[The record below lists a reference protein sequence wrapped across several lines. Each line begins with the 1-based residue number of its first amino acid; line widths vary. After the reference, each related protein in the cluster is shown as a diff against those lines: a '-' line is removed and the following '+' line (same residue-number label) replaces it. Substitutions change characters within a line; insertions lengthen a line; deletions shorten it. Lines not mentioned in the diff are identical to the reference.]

1 MSRTFNKTAMLRR
14 IEKLFAN
21 VRSSASTKPQPP
33 PGVDRRDFLR
43 MGALA
48 GTAAASFGSLA
59 AAAPAAAALDQAQAS
74 AIASAPSNLNEVTIL
89 ELQAQMTAGHLTA
102 ADLLNYYLKRIKV
115 LDQNQDED
123 GPRVNSILELNPDA
137 HAIALQRDGERRK
150 GQVRGPLHGIP
161 ILLKDNIDTADKMQT
176 AAGSLALVGMP
187 AQQDSTVAAKLRAGG
202 AVIMGKT
209 NLSEWAYFRG
219 SPATSGWSGRGGQCN
234 NPYIIK
240 TNPCG
245 SSSGSAAAV
254 SANFTAGS
262 VGTETD
268 GSIVC
273 PANHNGVVGIK
284 TTLGLTSRAGVVP
297 ISHDQDVVG
306 PHGRTV
312 SDAAVVLGVISS
324 QTPDPRDPATF
335 ANREKVFSDY
345 TQFLDPDG
353 LRGARIGVMRN
364 GVPGG
369 SAKTDAIYDAAIQAL
384 SDGGAIIVDPA
395 DIPTI
400 TDINA
405 AVSEFTVLI
414 YDFLRDLNAYL
425 ATRVGVPI
433 KTLADAIAFNEAHA
447 DVELKYFGQE
457 LFLLAQS
464 DPFTQ
469 ADYQAA
475 LANERMI
482 GGPQGI
488 DAALQQFGVDALVSP
503 TAWPAWTTDLIN
515 GDHFLA
521 EGSSS
526 PAAIAGYP
534 AINVP
539 MGNSFG
545 LPVGITFT
553 GTAFSEPTLIK
564 FASGFEHVIQ
574 ARILPQF
581 LPTLHAN
588 RPGSDLKVNTV
599 EQAITTRSSAASP
612 RSNTIINKPNA
623 IRLRMM

>member
-1 MSRTFNKTAMLRR
+1 MQIYSETGRNYYQAKEAKMKLKHNKTAMLRR
-14 IEKLFAN
+14 MEKLLDK
-21 VRSSASTKPQPP
+21 VRSSASANPQPSS
-33 PGVDRRDFLR
+33 GLDRRDFLR
-43 MGALA
+43 LGALSGA
-48 GTAAASFGSLA
+48 AAASFGGLN
-59 AAAPAAAALDQAQAS
+59 AAAPAAIAADQAQAS
-74 AIASAPSNLNEVTIL
+74 AIASAPNRLNEVTIL
-89 ELQAQMTAGHLTA
+89 ELQEEMTAGELTA
-102 ADLLNYYLKRIKV
+102 VELLNYYLTRINV
-115 LDQNQDED
+115 LDQK
-123 GPRVNSILELNPDA
+123 GPRVNSILQLNPDA
-137 HAIALQRDGERRK
+137 YAIALQRDAERRR
-150 GQVRGPLHGIP
+150 GVVRGPLHGIP

-187 AQQDSTVAAKLRAGG
+187 ALQDSTVAAKLRTGG

-209 NLSEWAYFRG
+209 TLSEWANFRG
-219 SPATSGWSGRGGQCN
+219 SPSTSGWSGRGGQCN
-234 NPYIIK
+234 NPYIIN

-262 VGTETD
+262 IGTETD

-273 PANHNGVVGIK
+273 PANNNGVVGIK

-312 SDAAVVLGVISS
+312 SDAAVVLGVIAS
-324 QTPDPRDPATF
+324 QAPDPRDPATF
-335 ANREKVFSDY
+335 ANRAKVFSDY

-364 GVPGG
+364 GVTGG
-369 SAKTDAIYDAAIQAL
+369 SAKTDAIYDAAIEAM
-384 SDGGAIIVDPA
+384 SDAGAIIVDPA

-400 TDINA
+400 GEIIA
-405 AVSEFTVLI
+405 GASEFTVLI

-447 DVELKYFGQE
+447 YVELKYFGQE
-457 LFLLAQS
+457 LFLLAES

-469 ADYQAA
+469 AEYQAA
-475 LANERMI
+475 LANDLAI

-488 DAALQQFGVDALVSP
+488 DAALRQFAVDALVSP
-503 TAWPAWTTDLIN
+503 TSFPAWTTDLIN

-564 FASGFEHVIQ
+564 LASGFEHAIK
-574 ARILPQF
+574 ARIVPQF
-581 LPTLHAN
+581 LRTLPT
-588 RPGSDLKVNTV
+588 
-599 EQAITTRSSAASP
+599 TTPTHNGKSAALP
-612 RSNTIINKPNA
+612 KFHATTKMRPHMI
-623 IRLRMM
+623 

>member
-1 MSRTFNKTAMLRR
+1 
-14 IEKLFAN
+14 
-21 VRSSASTKPQPP
+21 
-33 PGVDRRDFLR
+33 
-43 MGALA
+43 
-48 GTAAASFGSLA
+48 
-59 AAAPAAAALDQAQAS
+59 
-74 AIASAPSNLNEVTIL
+74 
-89 ELQAQMTAGHLTA
+89 
-102 ADLLNYYLKRIKV
+102 LLNYYLTRIKV
-115 LDQNQDED
+115 LDQN
-123 GPRVNSILELNPDA
+123 GPRVNSVLQVNPDA
-137 HAIALQRDGERRK
+137 HAIALQRDAERRK

-161 ILLKDNIDTADKMQT
+161 ILLKDNIDTADNMQT
-176 AAGSLALVGMP
+176 AAGSLALVGAP
-187 AQQDSTVAAKLRAGG
+187 ALQDSTVAAKLRAGG
-202 AVIMGKT
+202 AVILGKT
-209 NLSEWAYFRG
+209 NLSEWANFR
-219 SPATSGWSGRGGQCN
+219 SFFSSSGWSGRGGQCN
-234 NPYIIK
+234 NPYIIEA
-240 TNPCG
+240 NPCG

-262 VGTETD
+262 LGTETD

-273 PANHNGVVGIK
+273 PANNNGVVGIK

-312 SDAAVVLGVISS
+312 SDAAVVLGVIAS
-324 QTPDPRDPATF
+324 QAPDPRDPATF
-335 ANREKVFSDY
+335 SNRDRVFGDY

-364 GVPGG
+364 VVTGASPK
-369 SAKTDAIYDAAIQAL
+369 ADAIYETAIQAM
-384 SDGGAIIVDPA
+384 SDAGAIIVDPA

-400 TDINA
+400 SDITA
-405 AVSEFTVLI
+405 GDSEFTVLI

-447 DVELKYFGQE
+447 NVELKYFGQE
-457 LFLLAQS
+457 IFLLAES
-464 DPFTQ
+464 DPFTE

-488 DAALQQFGVDALVSP
+488 DAALQEFGVDALVSP
-503 TAWPAWTTDLIN
+503 TGSPAWTTDLIN
-515 GDHFLA
+515 GDHFVP
-521 EGSSS
+521 EGSTS

-564 FASGFEHVIQ
+564 LASGFEHVIQ
-574 ARILPQF
+574 ARIVPQF
-581 LPTLHAN
+581 LPTL
-588 RPGSDLKVNTV
+588 
-599 EQAITTRSSAASP
+599 TTSAPTHHGRAAASRKADATTKMRP
-612 RSNTIINKPNA
+612 HRI
-623 IRLRMM
+623 

>member
-1 MSRTFNKTAMLRR
+1 MPKTDNRIAAVRRT
-14 IEKLFAN
+14 EKLIDK
-21 VRSSASTKPQPP
+21 VRSSRSGKRLPSS
-33 PGVDRRDFLR
+33 GLDRRDFLR
-43 MGALA
+43 TGALT
-48 GTAAASFGSLA
+48 GIAAASLGGLT
-59 AAAPAAAALDQAQAS
+59 AAAPAVAAADQGRLS
-74 AIASAPSNLNEVTIL
+74 AIASAPSTLNEATIL
-89 ELQAQMTAGHLTA
+89 ELQAEMAAGHLTA
-102 ADLLNYYLKRIKV
+102 IDLLNYYLTRINV
-115 LDQNQDED
+115 LDQN
-123 GPRVNSILELNPDA
+123 GPRVNSILQLNPDA
-137 HAIALQRDGERRK
+137 HAIALERDAERRR

-161 ILLKDNIDTADKMQT
+161 VLLKDNIDTADKMQT
-176 AAGSLALVGMP
+176 AAGSLALVGAP
-187 AQQDSTVAAKLRAGG
+187 ALQDSTVAAKLRAGG
-202 AVIMGKT
+202 AVILGKT
-209 NLSEWAYFRG
+209 NLSEWANFR
-219 SPATSGWSGRGGQCN
+219 SFFSSSGWSGRGGQCN
-234 NPYIIK
+234 NPYIIEA
-240 TNPCG
+240 NPCG

-262 VGTETD
+262 LGTETD

-273 PANHNGVVGIK
+273 PANNNGVVGIK

-312 SDAAVVLGVISS
+312 SDAAVVLGVIAS

-335 ANREKVFSDY
+335 SNRDKVFSNY

-364 GVPGG
+364 VVTGASPK
-369 SAKTDAIYDAAIQAL
+369 ADAIYETAIQAM
-384 SDGGAIIVDPA
+384 SDAGAIIVDPT

-400 TDINA
+400 DEIA
-405 AVSEFTVLI
+405 AFASEFTVLI

-425 ATRVGVPI
+425 ATRVAVPI

-457 LFLLAQS
+457 IFLLAES
-464 DPFTQ
+464 DPFTE

-475 LANERMI
+475 LANERLI

-503 TAWPAWTTDLIN
+503 TGSPAWTSDLIN
-515 GDHFLA
+515 GDHFVP

-564 FASGFEHVIQ
+564 LASGFEHVIQ
-574 ARILPQF
+574 ARIVPQF
-581 LPTLHAN
+581 LPTLTTSTPTHRGKAA
-588 RPGSDLKVNTV
+588 GSRKAD
-599 EQAITTRSSAASP
+599 ATTRMRP
-612 RSNTIINKPNA
+612 HRI
-623 IRLRMM
+623 

>member
-102 ADLLNYYLKRIKV
+102 ADLLNYYLKRINV

-364 GVPGG
+364 GVTGG

-400 TDINA
+400 TDIIA

-457 LFLLAQS
+457 IFLLAAS
-464 DPFTQ
+464 APFTQ

-574 ARILPQF
+574 ARIVPQF
-581 LPTLHAN
+581 LPTLPTSTPTHD
-588 RPGSDLKVNTV
+588 RK
-599 EQAITTRSSAASP
+599 SAASP
-612 RSNTIINKPNA
+612 KIGATVNA
-623 IRLRMM
+623 TTAMRPRMI

>member
-59 AAAPAAAALDQAQAS
+59 TAAPAAAALDQAQAS

-102 ADLLNYYLKRIKV
+102 ADLLNYYLKRINV

-137 HAIALQRDGERRK
+137 HAIALQRDAERRK

-234 NPYIIK
+234 NPYVIA

-245 SSSGSAAAV
+245 SSSGSGAAV

-273 PANHNGVVGIK
+273 PASTNGVVGIK

-312 SDAAVVLGVISS
+312 SDAATVLGVIAS

-335 ANREKVFSDY
+335 TNRNKVFSDY
-345 TQFLDPDG
+345 TQFVNPDG
-353 LRGARIGVMRN
+353 LSGARIGVMRN
-364 GVPGG
+364 GVTGG
-369 SAKTDAIYDAAIQAL
+369 SAKTDAIYETAIQAMR
-384 SDGGAIIVDPA
+384 DAGAIIVDPA

-400 TDINA
+400 NDIIA
-405 AVSEFTVLI
+405 GVSEFTVLI

-425 ATRVGVPI
+425 STRIGVPI
-433 KTLADAIAFNEAHA
+433 KTLADAIAFNQAHA
-447 DVELKYFGQE
+447 DLELKYFGQE

-475 LANERMI
+475 LAHERAI

-488 DAALQQFGVDALVSP
+488 DAVLQQFGLDALVSP

-564 FASGFEHVIQ
+564 LASGFEHVIQ
-574 ARILPQF
+574 ARIVPQF
-581 LPTLHAN
+581 LPTLPTSTPTDHGRSAVSPKVKATVKAATMM
-588 RPGSDLKVNTV
+588 RP
-599 EQAITTRSSAASP
+599 
-612 RSNTIINKPNA
+612 
-623 IRLRMM
+623 RMI

>member
-1 MSRTFNKTAMLRR
+1 
-14 IEKLFAN
+14 
-21 VRSSASTKPQPP
+21 
-33 PGVDRRDFLR
+33 

-59 AAAPAAAALDQAQAS
+59 TAAPAAAALDQAQAS

-102 ADLLNYYLKRIKV
+102 ADLLNYYLKRINV

-364 GVPGG
+364 GVTGG

-400 TDINA
+400 TDIIA

-457 LFLLAQS
+457 IFLLAAS
-464 DPFTQ
+464 APFTQ

-574 ARILPQF
+574 ARIVPQF
-581 LPTLHAN
+581 LPTLPTSTPTHD
-588 RPGSDLKVNTV
+588 RK
-599 EQAITTRSSAASP
+599 SAASP
-612 RSNTIINKPNA
+612 KIGATVNA
-623 IRLRMM
+623 TTAMRPRMI

>member
-1 MSRTFNKTAMLRR
+1 MPQEYRAAMRR
-14 IEKLFAN
+14 QMEKLLDK
-21 VRSSASTKPQPP
+21 VRRSASANLRPRS
-33 PGVDRRDFLR
+33 GFDRRDFLR
-43 MGALA
+43 LGALTGA
-48 GTAAASFGSLA
+48 VAVSGLPAAAGVGS
-59 AAAPAAAALDQAQAS
+59 AAAPPADTS
-74 AIASAPSNLNEVTIL
+74 SAPTALNEVTIL
-89 ELQAQMTAGHLTA
+89 ELQAQMAAGQLTA
-102 ADLLNYYLKRIKV
+102 VELLNYYLTRINL
-115 LDQNQDED
+115 LDQK
-123 GPRVNSILELNPDA
+123 GPRVNSVLQLNPDA
-137 HAIALQRDGERRK
+137 PAIALERDNERRK

-161 ILLKDNIDTADKMQT
+161 MLVKDNIDTADKMQT

-187 AQQDSTVAAKLRAGG
+187 ALEDSTVAAKLRAAG

-209 NLSEWAYFRG
+209 NLSEWANFRG
-219 SPATSGWSGRGGQCN
+219 SPSTSGWSGRGGQCN
-234 NPYIIK
+234 NPYIID

-254 SANFTAGS
+254 SSNFTAGAL
-262 VGTETD
+262 GTETD

-273 PANHNGVVGIK
+273 PANNNGVVGIK

-312 SDAAVVLGVISS
+312 SDAAVILGAIASK
-324 QTPDPRDPATF
+324 TPDPRDPATF
-335 ANREKVFSDY
+335 ANRDKVFTDY
-345 TQFLDPDG
+345 TQFLDLDG
-353 LRGARIGVMRN
+353 LRGARIGVMRS
-364 GVPGG
+364 GVTGG
-369 SAKTDAIYDAAIQAL
+369 SAKTDAIYDAVIQAM
-384 SDGGAIIVDPA
+384 SDAGAVIVDPA
-395 DIPTI
+395 DIATI
-400 TDINA
+400 SEIITGA
-405 AVSEFTVLI
+405 SEFIVLI

-433 KTLADAIAFNEAHA
+433 RTLADAIAFNQAHA
-447 DVELKYFGQE
+447 EQELKYFGQE

-464 DPFTQ
+464 NPYTE
-469 ADYQAA
+469 AEYQAA

-503 TAWPAWTTDLIN
+503 TAFPAWTTDLVN

-564 FASGFEHVIQ
+564 LASGFEHVIK
-574 ARILPQF
+574 ARIVPQF
-581 LPTLHAN
+581 LPTL
-588 RPGSDLKVNTV
+588 PTTTPSQVSGSAMQAKPLITPQSAATGANTV
-599 EQAITTRSSAASP
+599 NKAMRP
-612 RSNTIINKPNA
+612 RMI
-623 IRLRMM
+623 

>member
-1 MSRTFNKTAMLRR
+1 VSLTYNKAGMLRR
-14 IEKLFAN
+14 MEKLLDEMRRSAIAN
-21 VRSSASTKPQPP
+21 PRQPL
-33 PGVDRRDFLR
+33 GFDRRDFLR
-43 MGALA
+43 MSALTGATAVSGLGA
-48 GTAAASFGSLA
+48 GTHVANAAEP
-59 AAAPAAAALDQAQAS
+59 APTT
-74 AIASAPSNLNEVTIL
+74 ASAPTELNEVTIL
-89 ELQAQMTAGHLTA
+89 ELQAQMTAGRLTA
-102 ADLLNYYLKRIKV
+102 VELLDYYLTRINR
-115 LDQNQDED
+115 LDQK
-123 GPRVNSILELNPDA
+123 GPGVNSILQLNPDA
-137 HAIALQRDGERRK
+137 HAIALESDAERRK

-187 AQQDSTVAAKLRAGG
+187 ALQDSTVAAKLRAAG
-202 AVIMGKT
+202 AVVMGKT
-209 NLSEWAYFRG
+209 NLSEWANFRG
-219 SPATSGWSGRGGQCN
+219 SPSTSGWSGRGGQCN
-234 NPYIIK
+234 NPYIIDA
-240 TNPCG
+240 NPCG

-254 SANFTAGS
+254 SANFVAGS
-262 VGTETD
+262 LGTETD

-273 PANHNGVVGIK
+273 PANNCGVVGIK

-312 SDAAVVLGVISS
+312 SDAAVLLGAIASK
-324 QTPDPRDPATF
+324 TPDPRDPATF
-335 ANREKVFSDY
+335 ANRDKVFTDY

-353 LRGARIGVMRN
+353 LRGAHIGVMRS
-364 GVPGG
+364 GVTGG
-369 SAKTDAIYDAAIQAL
+369 SAKTDAIYDAVIQAM
-384 SDGGAIIVDPA
+384 SDAGATIVDPG

-400 TDINA
+400 TEIIA
-405 AVSEFTVLI
+405 GVSEFTVLI

-447 DVELKYFGQE
+447 DLELKYFGQE
-457 LFLLAQS
+457 LFLQAQS
-464 DPFTQ
+464 NPFTE
-469 ADYQAA
+469 AEYQAA
-475 LANERMI
+475 LANERLI

-503 TAWPAWTTDLIN
+503 TSFPAWTTDLIN

-553 GTAFSEPTLIK
+553 GTAFSEPTLIRL
-564 FASGFEHVIQ
+564 ASGFEHVIQ
-574 ARILPQF
+574 GRIVPQF
-581 LPTLHAN
+581 LPTLPN
-588 RPGSDLKVNTV
+588 TGPPTSMRPSA
-599 EQAITTRSSAASP
+599 QAQSAVMPKSAVAPSAATTSKP
-612 RSNTIINKPNA
+612 RP
-623 IRLRMM
+623 LRMM

>member
-234 NPYIIK
+234 NPYIIN

-353 LRGARIGVMRN
+353 LHGPRIGVMRN
-364 GVPGG
+364 GVTGG

-400 TDINA
+400 TDIIA

-425 ATRVGVPI
+425 ATRVGIPI

-457 LFLLAQS
+457 IFLLAAS
-464 DPFTQ
+464 APFTQ

-574 ARILPQF
+574 ARIVPQF
-581 LPTLHAN
+581 LPTLPTSAPTHD
-588 RPGSDLKVNTV
+588 RK
-599 EQAITTRSSAASP
+599 SAASP
-612 RSNTIINKPNA
+612 KIGATVNATTA
-623 IRLRMM
+623 IRPRMI